1 MKNWRGGK
9 NKVIF
14 NIIVVMKRIAA
25 LVPNI
30 LNTTPGQRVRI
41 ESWAKYL
48 KDYGWTV
55 DLYPFEDQALNE
67 VLYKQGEALPKAQR
81 MLSCFYN
88 QVKVILRKPPCDVLF
103 IYREAS
109 LVGPLVI
116 ERLAKR
122 LNVPI
127 VYDFDDPIFLTQK
140 STSSGWFSMLK
151 FPQKTHSLFRLSDRI
166 ISINDIMG
174 DYARKFN
181 PAVSVVPNFVDPEVF
196 RPADSPNDAV
206 RIGWSGSHSTMH
218 NLKAIAEPLRRLQN
232 KYKVPV
238 RVVGNGNLEI
248 EGVNLDVRQWTV
260 KTEVSDLQDCSIG
273 VVPLEESSGNQWKF
287 FLKVVQYLAIGLPVV
302 AQKAGSNSD
311 VIKDGVNGFVVE
323 TEDEWYNRISLLIED
338 KDLRQRMSRAA
349 RQTALDHYSPQ
360 AQMPRV
366 AQIFEEVLAD
376 SKTKK
381 KT

>member
-1 MKNWRGGK
+1 
-9 NKVIF
+9 
-14 NIIVVMKRIAA
+14 MKRIAA

-88 QVKVILRKPPCDVLF
+88 QVKVILRKPPCDILF

-109 LVGPLVI
+109 LVGPLII

-181 PAVSVVPNFVDPEVF
+181 PAVSVVPNFVDPEIF
-196 RPADSPNDAV
+196 RPADSPHDEV

-232 KYKVPV
+232 KYAVPV

-248 EGVNLDVRQWTV
+248 EGVDLDVRQWTV

-338 KDLRQRMSRAA
+338 KDLRQRMSQAA

-366 AQIFEEVLAD
+366 AQIFEEVLAV
-376 SKTKK
+376 SKK
-381 KT
+381 KK

>member
-1 MKNWRGGK
+1 
-9 NKVIF
+9 
-14 NIIVVMKRIAA
+14 MKRIAA

-30 LNTTPGQRVRI
+30 LNTSPGQRVRI

-67 VLYKQGEALPKAQR
+67 VLYKQGAALPKARRMTVCFFNQLKL
-81 MLSCFYN
+81 MLS
-88 QVKVILRKPPCDVLF
+88 KPSCDILF

-109 LVGPLVI
+109 LIGPLIV

-140 STSSGWFSMLK
+140 SASSGWFSLLK
-151 FPQKTHSLFRLSDRI
+151 FPQKTHKLFRLSDRI

-196 RPADSPNDAV
+196 RPADHPNDEV

-248 EGVNLDVRQWTV
+248 EGVDLDVRQWSV
-260 KTEVSDLQDCSIG
+260 ETEVSDLQDCSIG

-338 KDLRQRMSRAA
+338 KDLRQRMSQAA

-381 KT
+381 KS